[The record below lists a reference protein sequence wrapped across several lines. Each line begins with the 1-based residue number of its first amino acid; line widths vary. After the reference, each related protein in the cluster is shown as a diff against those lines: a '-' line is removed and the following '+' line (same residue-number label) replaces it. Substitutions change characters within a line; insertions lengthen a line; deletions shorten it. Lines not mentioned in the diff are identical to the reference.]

1 MIVNIA
7 DIEDLIIAK
16 YHIDNERIND
26 GEIDGRSDLNE
37 FISTYGNVSKNTVIF
52 DVYENPRVVS
62 FNIIKTKK
70 DIYLFISGNDDD
82 IKVVDDNLKKIDY
95 DLTKLKKRNEED
107 VIVRIGT
114 NEYTF

>member
-1 MIVNIA
+1 M
-7 DIEDLIIAK
+7 
-16 YHIDNERIND
+16 
-26 GEIDGRSDLNE
+26 S
-37 FISTYGNVSKNTVIF
+37 
-52 DVYENPRVVS
+52 S
-62 FNIIKTKK
+62 FFQK
-70 DIYLFISGNDDD
+70 DIYLFISGNNDD